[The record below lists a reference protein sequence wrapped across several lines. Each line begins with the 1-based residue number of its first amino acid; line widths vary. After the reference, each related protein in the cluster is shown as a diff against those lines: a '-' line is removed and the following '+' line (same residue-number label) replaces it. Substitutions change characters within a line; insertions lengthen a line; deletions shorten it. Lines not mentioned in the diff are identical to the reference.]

1 MEHKTEHK
9 TPRQLVKDLYR
20 IQSRL
25 DTYRSNQEKWV
36 KLYPQLAFNT
46 YKPPFT
52 EADEGE
58 RDQVLTEIAV
68 LKDR

>member
-1 MEHKTEHK
+1 MGHKTEHK

-20 IQSRL
+20 IQTRL
-25 DTYRSNQEKWV
+25 DTYRSNQESWM
-36 KLYPQLAFNT
+36 KLYPQLSLNA
-46 YKPPFT
+46 YKPPF
-52 EADEGE
+52 AVSDEGE